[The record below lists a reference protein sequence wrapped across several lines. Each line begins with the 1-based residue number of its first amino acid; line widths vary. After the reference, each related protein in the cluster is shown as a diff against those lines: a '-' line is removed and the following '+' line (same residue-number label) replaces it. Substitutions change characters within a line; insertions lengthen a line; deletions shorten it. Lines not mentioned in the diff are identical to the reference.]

1 MVVAT
6 ILGGMGNQLRAYATA
21 YTVASYLEQPLILDV
36 SDYFGGYFR
45 PYVLDLLS
53 IPDHLKI
60 YYPQK
65 IPKYCGPFGAPA
77 QFLEGFD
84 GIINTNTI
92 NNREELLAAVEGKQN
107 IWLMGYGKI
116 SFCTGEETEELKK
129 LFQPVRKS
137 RFLQEF
143 IDRAECGESV
153 AVHIRR
159 TDFIDMNWAGDETL
173 EYYQAAINYLRQ
185 EVHEPK
191 FYFFSDDIEWVK
203 KALGYSADYHYIDCF
218 GGREADLE
226 ELFCMAACR
235 HHVLTDRSTFG
246 AWAAFLSWRKKGVN
260 IANGVLDLD
269 GIPGIFVMDRRM
281 VERYC
286 GDYDADYRT
295 QEKVILW
302 DELEG
307 MLETNDNAGVIDYID
322 KLSLDAYGILPEM
335 RERLMELKGIAH
347 IQNSD
352 VETALSVFDSLQQI
366 QRDDFDFS
374 FNYSIALDMAGRRME
389 GLLYLDN
396 ALRINA
402 DAVSGE
408 LVEIEDEREI
418 LRLIKEQKKRHYILL
433 TPPYGYSRNV
443 KGYHESIAIMLRNMG
458 NTVTIVEIGDT
469 LTMDDTEWSQNNE
482 IAILYWMLNTAER
495 QDRVYNWDIDQYQ
508 AYPVE
513 MSDGKKITVSDFL
526 SCLAEE
532 KGEDVI
538 LLTHSIE
545 GIRNASE
552 DYPLIFFDV
561 ISEWDARKN
570 ALREYAEAQWDEIYR
585 YADKVITEK
594 ELPHQWS
601 DKKVSP
607 FELGKETN
615 RIGAEEIIFREDRI
629 ITLEHY
635 MRNEESLCGMLSV
648 LKAVEELGN
657 HRG

>member
-1 MVVAT
+1 MVVTT

-21 YTVASYLEQPLILDV
+21 YTVAAYLEQPLILDV

-65 IPKYCGPFGAPA
+65 KPVYGCPYGAPVH
-77 QFLEGFD
+77 FLKNFD
-84 GIINTNTI
+84 GIINTDVI
-92 NNREELLAAVEGKQN
+92 SNREELLAAVEGKQN
-107 IWLMGYGKI
+107 IWLMGYGKL
-116 SFCTGEETEELKK
+116 SFCTREEKEELKK
-129 LFQPVRKS
+129 LFRPARKS

-143 IDRAECGESV
+143 IDRAGRGESV

-159 TDFIDMNWAGDETL
+159 TDFIDNKWAGDETL
-173 EYYQAAINYLRQ
+173 KYYQAAINYLRQ
-185 EVHEPK
+185 EVHDPK

-246 AWAAFLSWRKKGVN
+246 AWAAFLSWRKEGVN
-260 IANGVLDLD
+260 IANGDLDMD
-269 GIPGIFVMDRRM
+269 GIPGIFIMDRYM

-286 GDYDADYRT
+286 GNYEADYGMR
-295 QEKVILW
+295 EKAAPW

-307 MLETNDNAGVIDYID
+307 MLETNDNAEVIGYID
-322 KLSLDAYGILPEM
+322 KLSLDAYGILSDM
-335 RERLMELKGIAH
+335 RERLMEIKGIAH
-347 IQNSD
+347 IQNND
-352 VETALSVFDSLQQI
+352 VETALSVFDCLQQI
-366 QRDDFDFS
+366 QRDSFDFS
-374 FNYSIALDMAGRRME
+374 FNYAIALNMAGHRME
-389 GLLYLDN
+389 SLLYLGN
-396 ALRINA
+396 ALRINTA
-402 DAVSGE
+402 AVPDE
-408 LVEIEDEREI
+408 LSEVEDGREREI
-418 LRLIKEQKKRHYILL
+418 LRLIKEQRKRHYILL
-433 TPPYGYSRNV
+433 NPPCAYSKNV
-443 KGYHESIAIMLRNMG
+443 KGYYESIAIMLRNMG
-458 NTVTIVEIGDT
+458 NTVTIVEIRDT
-469 LTMDDTEWSQNNE
+469 LTMDVEWSKNNE
-482 IAILYWMLNTAER
+482 TAILYWMLNTAER

-513 MSDGKKITVSDFL
+513 MSGGKKIAVSDFL

-532 KGEDVI
+532 KEEDVI

-545 GIRNASE
+545 GIRNASAA
-552 DYPLIFFDV
+552 YPLIFLDV
-561 ISEWDARKN
+561 ISEWDVQKSV
-570 ALREYAEAQWDEIYR
+570 LREYDELAWSEIFR
-585 YADKVITEK
+585 YASKVITEK
-594 ELPHQWS
+594 ELPLQWV

-615 RIGAEEIIFREDRI
+615 RVGAEEIIFKEDRI
-629 ITLEHY
+629 TILEHY

-648 LKAVEELGN
+648 LKAVEELE
-657 HRG
+657 